1 MNVLIRADASLVIGS
16 GHVMRCLTLADQL
29 RTKGMTVAFV
39 CRNVPGGMFD
49 LLSARGYQTVAIEG
63 DWSQQFD
70 AEETIKVVSQVFS
83 EGLDWLVVDHYELD
97 VEWERMLRPHVRKLF
112 VIDDLANRFHD
123 CDLLLDQNYENS
135 ERYRPWIGDNC
146 QMLLG
151 AFYALIRP
159 EYAALRM
166 TSRREIVNRV
176 LVFFGGSDPDDL
188 TGLALDALSDS
199 ILSALEVDVVIGH
212 NYSYHKKLE
221 NQALIRGKT
230 NIYGPQ
236 PHLAAL
242 MAGADIA
249 IGAGGATN
257 WERMC
262 LGLPSIVITLAD
274 NQVPISKILHR
285 KGALRLIGSSK
296 EVTVKSI
303 RDALIDEIFSRCYS
317 DRVNL
322 ALAQCDGLGLNRV
335 VQVIHDF
342 RDSIKTEGDIL
353 NSN

>member
-16 GHVMRCLTLADQL
+16 GHIMRCLTLADQL

-39 CRNVPGGMFD
+39 CRNIAGSMFD
-49 LLSARGYQTVAIEG
+49 LLSARGYQTFSIDG
-63 DWSQQFD
+63 NWSQQFD
-70 AEETIKVVSQVFS
+70 AEETIKIVSQMFS
-83 EGLDWLVVDHYELD
+83 GGLDWLVVDHYELD
-97 VEWERMLRPHVRKLF
+97 AQWERMLRPHVQKLF

-135 ERYRPWIGDNC
+135 DRYSPWIGDNC
-146 QMLLG
+146 QTLLG
-151 AFYALIRP
+151 PCYALIRP

-166 TSRREIVNRV
+166 TSRRELVNRV

-188 TGLALDALSDS
+188 TGMALEALSDS
-199 ILSALEVDVVIGH
+199 MFVALDVDVVIGS
-212 NYSYHKKLE
+212 NYFYHSKLE
-221 NQALIRGKT
+221 KQVLIRGKT
-230 NIYGPQ
+230 TIHRPQ
-236 PHLAAL
+236 PHLANL
-242 MAGADIA
+242 MAVADIS

-285 KGALRLIGSSK
+285 KGALRLIGSAK

-303 RDALIDEIFSRCYS
+303 RDALIDEIFSNRYS
-317 DRVNL
+317 ERVTI

-335 VQVIHDF
+335 VEAMHDF
-342 RDSIKTEGDIL
+342 RNSFKSEGEIL